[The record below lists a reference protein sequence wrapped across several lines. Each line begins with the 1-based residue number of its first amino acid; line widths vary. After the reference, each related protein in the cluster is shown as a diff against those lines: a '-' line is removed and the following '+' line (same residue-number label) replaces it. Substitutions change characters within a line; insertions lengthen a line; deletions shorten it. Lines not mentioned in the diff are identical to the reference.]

1 MDVTHPVHQGS
12 APPAQGGGFLLGAPS
27 PQDIFTPEDFSAEH
41 RLAART
47 LGAFLEAE
55 VEPRTAE
62 LETHNYALM
71 RGLLRRLGGLG
82 FLGVDIPE
90 AYGGTGLDFIT
101 SLLVGETMSRGSFA
115 VAYGAHAVIGT
126 LPIVYFGTDDQK
138 RRYLPGLAAGEIIGA
153 YALTEP
159 TAGSDALAA
168 KTRAVLAPGG
178 RAYRLTGTKQ
188 FITNAGFAD
197 LFTTYAKVDGERF
210 TGFLVERGTGG
221 LDVGPEEHKMG
232 IKGSSTASL
241 FFDQA
246 PVPVENVLGEVGGGH
261 RVALNILNMGRLKLA
276 AACIGAAKRALRQ
289 ALAYA
294 SERQQFGRAIA
305 SFGLVQEKLAEMAV
319 RVYVLESMIYRT
331 GGLIQAARET
341 GGGAAPAVA
350 AVEEYA
356 VECAIDK
363 VYGSEAAGLV
373 VDEMVQIYG
382 GYGFIEDYPAA
393 RAYRDARISRIYEG
407 TNEINRLL
415 IAGMLLRRA
424 RRGRLPLVAALQ
436 AAVRSPDRF
445 DGEIDAGDGAGG
457 RALEDAPGSDGLRG
471 LRAQVERAKHAAL
484 VVAGHALTT
493 YGETLGE
500 QQEVFARIADLVI
513 EVFAMESG
521 VLRALRAAAGGRPA
535 EAKADLARAA
545 VDTGLARMEGASREV
560 LAAAGDGDRGGGL
573 RARLGAVRRLLDDTA
588 ADPIRL
594 RRRIAGRLL
603 DAGAYVT

>member
-1 MDVTHPVHQGS
+1 MDVIQLAAGGS
-12 APPAQGGGFLLGAPS
+12 FLLTAAS
-27 PQDIFTPEDFSAEH
+27 PRDVFTPEQFSTEH

-47 LGAFLEAE
+47 LGDFLEAE

-62 LETHNYALM
+62 LETHNYPLM
-71 RGLLRRLGGLG
+71 RDLLRRLGTLG
-82 FLGVDIPE
+82 FLGVDVPE
-90 AYGGTGLDFIT
+90 AYGGAGLDFIT

-115 VAYGAHAVIGT
+115 VAYGAHSVIGT
-126 LPIVYFGTDDQK
+126 LPLVFFGTEDQK

-168 KTRAVLAPGG
+168 KTRALGTTDG
-178 RAYRLTGTKQ
+178 RGYRLTGTKQ

-210 TGFLVERGTGG
+210 TGFLVERGTRG
-221 LDVGPEEHKMG
+221 LEVGPEEHKMG

-246 PVPVENVLGEVGGGH
+246 LVPVENVLGEIGGGH

-289 ALAYA
+289 AVAYA
-294 SERQQFGRAIA
+294 LERQQFGRPIA

-319 RVYVLESMIYRT
+319 RIYVLESMIYRT
-331 GGLIQAARET
+331 GGLIQTAREVGT
-341 GGGAAPAVA
+341 GASPALA

-363 VYGSEAAGLV
+363 VYGSEAAGIV
-373 VDEMVQIYG
+373 VDELVQIYG

-424 RRGRLPLVAALQ
+424 RRGRLPLLAALQ
-436 AAVRSPDRF
+436 AAAESAGPWEEGDAAADADGRDRVSGERHSSHDTTGSLLAVR
-445 DGEIDAGDGAGG
+445 AH
-457 RALEDAPGSDGLRG
+457 
-471 LRAQVERAKHAAL
+471 VERAKRAAL
-484 VVAGHALTT
+484 FVAGHALRV
-493 YGETLGE
+493 YGDALGE

-513 EVFAMESG
+513 EVFAMESA
-521 VLRALRAAAGGRPA
+521 VVRALCATPGGLA
-535 EAKADLARAA
+535 SEAKDDLARLA
-545 VDTGLARMEGASREV
+545 VAGGSARMEAACREILGAIGE
-560 LAAAGDGDRGGGL
+560 ADGGPD
-573 RARLGAVRRLLDDTA
+573 ARLTAVRRVLGDA
-588 ADPIRL
+588 APDLIRL
-594 RRRIAGRLL
+594 RRRIAGRVL
-603 DAGAYVT
+603 DARAYVT

>member
-1 MDVTHPVHQGS
+1 MDVTQLTP
-12 APPAQGGGFLLGAPS
+12 GGGFLLTAPS
-27 PQDIFTPEDFSAEH
+27 PHDIFTPEDFSAEH

-47 LGAFLEAE
+47 LGDFLEAE

-62 LETHNYALM
+62 LESHNYPLM
-71 RGLLRRLGGLG
+71 RQLLRRLGALG
-82 FLGVDIPE
+82 FLGVDVPE
-90 AYGGTGLDFIT
+90 AYGGAGLDCIT

-126 LPIVYFGTDDQK
+126 LPLVFFGTDDQK
-138 RRYLPGLAAGEIIGA
+138 RRYLPGLAAGDIVGA

-168 KTRAVLAPGG
+168 KTRAVATADGA
-178 RAYRLTGTKQ
+178 AYRLTGTKQ

-210 TGFLVERGTGG
+210 TGFLVERGSPG
-221 LDVGPEEHKMG
+221 LEVGPEEHKMG

-246 PVPVENVLGEVGGGH
+246 LVPAANLLGEVGGGH

-294 SERQQFGRAIA
+294 TERHQFGRPIA
-305 SFGLVQEKLAEMAV
+305 SFGLVQEKLAEMAA
-319 RVYVLESMIYRT
+319 RIYVLESMIYRT
-331 GGLIQAARET
+331 GGLIQTARDA
-341 GGGAAPAVA
+341 GAGDSPVA

-363 VYGSEAAGLV
+363 VYGSEAAGMV
-373 VDEMVQIYG
+373 ADELVQIYG
-382 GYGFIEDYPAA
+382 GYGFIEEYPAA
-393 RAYRDARISRIYEG
+393 RGYRDARISRIYEG

-424 RRGRLPLVAALQ
+424 RRGRLPLLAALR
-436 AAVRSPDRF
+436 AAAEPANEVRGAAARDGGPAPEPFAADR
-445 DGEIDAGDGAGG
+445 GGGDGAG
-457 RALEDAPGSDGLRG
+457 ALRG
-471 LRAQVERAKHAAL
+471 LHSQVERAKHAAL
-484 VVAGHALTT
+484 FVAGHAVDAF
-493 YGETLGE
+493 GEALGDE
-500 QQEVFARIADLVI
+500 QEVLARIADLVI
-513 EVFAMESG
+513 EIFAMESAL
-521 VLRALRAAAGGRPA
+521 VRALRAAARGLPSD
-535 EAKADLARAA
+535 AKGDLARLAVAA
-545 VDTGLARMEGASREV
+545 GVARIEAVSREIV
-560 LAAAGDGDRGGGL
+560 GAIGGRDGAAPHAH
-573 RARLGAVRRLLDDTA
+573 LGAARRFFGDAALDV
-588 ADPIRL
+588 IRL

-603 DAGAYVT
+603 DAAGYVT